1 MASSRSSIPSSSSK
15 SSSVAGCHTEAGV
28 TGPTD
33 NLKEIKKLFR
43 TDKSWQAW
51 LVKPHMGIDSSTDNK
66 LVFVVEFPNGKPNL
80 EQGERDALPGTE
92 LEFRCPNDRSN
103 ELAVCID
110 KTIKSTLNDTDTELK
125 IISAIKE
132 NREQLHKNHSKLSEI
147 RLSKVKSSGFGTK
160 NAKIKDM
167 YCIALVVPYKGLIPV
182 DEDKFPPT
190 INDFPTDVWEGQI
203 SPLYHPAS
211 HQALSQLLMGAS
223 IEIRTDAENNYC
235 TYCTIGPLIQH
246 KAKGETKKTYILS
259 VAHGTVKECEIET
272 IIEPV
277 ENLTDTQSNNMLCYQ
292 PNSSVDESPFGKV
305 VKRVLAWNK
314 WDRWIDAALIE
325 ITNQDKIPTGGYF
338 PDSEDSFEM
347 FNGRAMA
354 FNSGRLIKREEAPE
368 FTDANDKKKFV
379 YKYGA
384 TTGLTKGFILRK
396 RDDDR
401 YFEVMNDR
409 HDFCKPGDS
418 GSLVLLFEQNAR
430 CRVHSDHQKHEK
442 CSCLVRALGIIVGTN
457 HVTTQC
463 LYISDCLKNLG
474 IHDVEECL
482 SFSQHD
488 SVPPLRS
495 T

>member
-1 MASSRSSIPSSSSK
+1 MAFSPSPRPSSASK
-15 SSSVAGCHTEAGV
+15 SSSVVGRHTEAGV

-43 TDKSWQAW
+43 TAKSWQVKP
-51 LVKPHMGIDSSTDNK
+51 VKPHMGIDSSTDNK

-80 EQGERDALPGTE
+80 EQGERDAIPGTE

-110 KTIKSTLNDTDTELK
+110 KTMKSTLNDTDTELE

-160 NAKIKDM
+160 DAKIEDK

-182 DEDKFPPT
+182 DEEKFPPT
-190 INDFPTDVWEGQI
+190 IDGFPTDVWEGQV

-211 HQALSQLLMGAS
+211 HQALSPLLMGAS
-223 IEIRTDAENNYC
+223 IEIRTDAIIRC
-235 TYCTIGPLIQH
+235 VTIGPLIQH
-246 KAKGETKKTYILS
+246 KAKGETRKTYILS
-259 VAHGTVKECEIET
+259 VAHGTVEDWET
-272 IIEPV
+272 TKIEPM
-277 ENLTDTQSNNMLCYQ
+277 ENLLATQSNNILCYQ
-292 PNSSVDESPFGKV
+292 PKASHINDEQLFGKV
-305 VKRVLAWNK
+305 VRRVFAWN
-314 WDRWIDAALIE
+314 RWIDAALIE
-325 ITNQDKIPTGGYF
+325 ITNQDKIPTGGNF

-354 FNSGRLIKREEAPE
+354 FNSGRLIKRDEAPK
-368 FTDANDKKKFV
+368 FTAANDERTFV

-384 TTGLTKGFILRK
+384 TTGLTKGYIYKQYDERF
-396 RDDDR
+396 
-401 YFEVMNDR
+401 FEVKNDR
-409 HDFCKPGDS
+409 HAFCQEGDS
-418 GSLVLLFEQNAR
+418 GSLVLLFEKNDMCAI
-430 CRVHSDHQKHEK
+430 HSDHQKQGK
-442 CSCLVRALGIIVGTN
+442 CSCQVGALGIIVGTN
-457 HVTTQC
+457 GVTTHC
-463 LYISDCLKNLG
+463 LYISDCLERLDMN
-474 IHDVEECL
+474 DVEECL
-482 SFSQHD
+482 PFSGLD